1 MTTLDVKGMTCGHCV
16 KAVTNAVH
24 EVDSQAK
31 VDVDLASGTVQVDS
45 GAPPDRIEQAI
56 VEAGYEA
63 KARAA

>member
-45 GAPPDRIEQAI
+45 KAPPGRIEQAI

-63 KARAA
+63 KTRAP